1 MDKIYEQAKDLHI
14 VATYVYGNGTDTK
27 AYTDAAFTKQFTV
40 EELKEAFIKG
50 ALIKVGEVLYKAV
63 SFNKIGAIY
72 FVKEGTEGA
81 ATIDVL
87 KASDGE

>member
-63 SFNKIGAIY
+63 SFDEAASAIN
-72 FVKEGTEGA
+72 FIKEGTESA
-81 ATIDVL
+81 ATIAVL
-87 KASDGE
+87 KASNE